1 MSSASRL
8 RFVPTMAFRS
18 PVVPSPASPSS
29 PPGDSSSASAT
40 SASSPESR
48 SKTAHERMHL
58 TLKQQ
63 TALQP
68 ASSLRAQ
75 QILFD
80 RFRREFNDQRPH
92 EALGQKPPVDFYQPS
107 SRRLPHP
114 PWRDFDYGSDAE
126 TYRLDHLGQLHWG
139 RHRVYTSRALSRE
152 LVALEWRNPS
162 HISTRTSFPPFAT
175 CTATS
180 QPGDPRSEEHTS

>member
-18 PVVPSPASPSS
+18 PVVPPPAPPSS

-68 ASSLRAQ
+68 ATSLPAQ
-75 QILFD
+75 QNLID
-80 RFRREFNDQRPH
+80 RFRRNINDQPPPP
-92 EALGQKPPVDFYQPS
+92 ELGQKP
-107 SRRLPHP
+107 
-114 PWRDFDYGSDAE
+114 
-126 TYRLDHLGQLHWG
+126 
-139 RHRVYTSRALSRE
+139 
-152 LVALEWRNPS
+152 
-162 HISTRTSFPPFAT
+162 
-175 CTATS
+175 
-180 QPGDPRSEEHTS
+180 